1 MVIILIVR
9 FIESFTTP
17 KTGGIIVKKKLLAF
31 ILSVLAVSTFLL
43 TAVAIEPLSSEEVV
57 AQKRAWYPF
66 IKTCEEKLN
75 EKAKSE
81 SLQDIKIDRIIVES
95 ARYLTTENEVNAAI
109 NEKNS
114 FQTLLSIFIFLQYI

>member
-1 MVIILIVR
+1 M
-9 FIESFTTP
+9 
-17 KTGGIIVKKKLLAF
+17 LLLF
-31 ILSVLAVSTFLL
+31 LPTVFAV
-43 TAVAIEPLSSEEVV
+43 EPLSSEEVV

-95 ARYLTTENEVNAAI
+95 VKYLTTENEVNAAI
-109 NEKNS
+109 NEKIRSKHYYLYS
-114 FQTLLSIFIFLQYI
+114 FFCNTYSEGF